1 MRRPRLDSAYYMV
14 DLKQSQT
21 KVSNM
26 SKLLGPATGNYLTIA
41 QSINQSINQ
50 SFTSEF
56 FLLIDPH
63 FPPSIFFLKYS
74 SNRTQNARNKQLPG
88 ELKVGK
94 RHFHNNSSILEFS
107 RNE

>member
-41 QSINQSINQ
+41 QSINQSISHLLANF
-50 SFTSEF
+50 SF
-56 FLLIDPH
+56 
-63 FPPSIFFLKYS
+63 
-74 SNRTQNARNKQLPG
+74 
-88 ELKVGK
+88 
-94 RHFHNNSSILEFS
+94 
-107 RNE
+107 